1 MYGKQLGRELGF
13 PTLNLV
19 VSTVGHSNKPVTSG
33 IFIAQV
39 HGLAKDALPAVASL
53 GVRPTVEKAGHVL
66 LETHVFDFN
75 ESVYGKL
82 VCVELL
88 ERLHEERKYPDLKT
102 LQAAIQHDAQ
112 MARDYFHKK
121 NMYV

>member
-1 MYGKQLGRELGF
+1 
-13 PTLNLV
+13 
-19 VSTVGHSNKPVTSG
+19 SG
-33 IFIAQV
+33 Q
-39 HGLAKDALPAVASL
+39 
-53 GVRPTVEKAGHVL
+53 VL
-66 LETHVFDFN
+66 LEAHVFDFN
-75 ESVYGKL
+75 QSVYGKL

-102 LQAAIQHDAQ
+102 LQAAIQHDAH